1 MARSARDSFR
11 RYLGD
16 GSRSSGGRTSI
27 LRGDAGHYIA
37 SRALATAVNTALA
50 AERPLLV
57 TGEPGCGKSSL
68 AYAVADELG
77 LGEVLQFNVRSDSSA
92 RDVLYTFDHLRRLYD
107 AQARDPRANDPA
119 NYVTLQALGQAIA
132 SAVPRVVL
140 IDEVD
145 KASRDFPNDLLGVID
160 EMDFDLIETHQ
171 RVQHQARP
179 IVFIT
184 SNIER
189 QLPEPFLRRCVFHHI
204 AFPDDATL
212 ERIVRERMGD
222 HDNLGALARRAVERF
237 GNLRRQYGDSLAKQ
251 PATAE
256 LLSWVRVLWRAGLEP
271 DDVAAMP
278 IAELFPGALLKTKQD
293 FDRVLGA

>member
-1 MARSARDSFR
+1 MADESFR
-11 RYLGD
+11 RFLGD

-27 LRGDAGHYIA
+27 IRGDAGKYIA
-37 SRALATAVNTALA
+37 SKPIATAVNTALA
-50 AERPLLV
+50 AERPLLL

-77 LGEVLQFNVRSDSSA
+77 LGDVLQFNVRSDSSA
-92 RDVLYTFDHLRRLYD
+92 RDVLYTFDHLRRLYE
-107 AQARDPRANDPA
+107 AQAKDPRASDPA
-119 NYVTLQALGQAIA
+119 SYVTLQALGTAIA
-132 SAVPRVVL
+132 SDRPRVVL
-140 IDEVD
+140 IDEID

-160 EMDFDLIETHQ
+160 EMDFDVIETHQ
-171 RVQHQARP
+171 HVRHKDTARP

-189 QLPEPFLRRCVFHHI
+189 QLPEPFLRRCVYHHI
-204 AFPDDATL
+204 GFPDDATL

-222 HDNLGALARRAVERF
+222 RDNLGALAVRAVERF
-237 GNLRRQYGDSLAKQ
+237 ANLRRQYGDSLAKQ

-256 LLSWVRVLWRAGLEP
+256 LLSWVRVLWRAGLTPE
-271 DDVAAMP
+271 DVAAMP
-278 IAELFPGALLKTKQD
+278 IGELFPGALLKTKQD

>member
-1 MARSARDSFR
+1 MVHERFR

-16 GSRSSGGRTSI
+16 GSRYAGGRTSI
-27 LRGDAGHYIA
+27 IRGDAGRYLA
-37 SRALATAVNTALA
+37 AKPLATAVNTALA
-50 AERPLLV
+50 ADRPLLV

-68 AYAVADELG
+68 AYAVADELE
-77 LGEVLQFNVRSDSSA
+77 LGDVLQFNVRSDSAA
-92 RDVLYTFDHLRRLYD
+92 RDVLYTFDHLRRLYEAQSED
-107 AQARDPRANDPA
+107 ARAGNPA
-119 NYVTLQALGQAIA
+119 NYVTLQALGVAIT
-132 SAVPRVVL
+132 SAVPRAVL

-160 EMDFDLIETHQ
+160 EMDFDVIETNQ
-171 RVQHQARP
+171 RMLHRARP

-189 QLPEPFLRRCVFHHI
+189 QLPEPFLRRCVYHHI

-222 HDNLGALARRAVERF
+222 ADNLGELARRAVARF
-237 GNLRRQYGDSLAKQ
+237 TGLRKQYGDSLAKQ

-256 LLSWVRVLWRAGLEP
+256 LLAWVRVLWRAGLEP
-271 DDVAAMP
+271 SDVERMP
-278 IAELFPGALLKTKQD
+278 IAELFPGALLKTKAD

>member
-1 MARSARDSFR
+1 MADESFR
-11 RYLGD
+11 RFLGD

-27 LRGDAGHYIA
+27 IRGDAGKYIA
-37 SRALATAVNTALA
+37 SKPIATAVNTALA
-50 AERPLLV
+50 AERPLLL

-77 LGEVLQFNVRSDSSA
+77 LGDVLQFNVRSDSSA
-92 RDVLYTFDHLRRLYD
+92 RDVLYTFDHLRRLYE
-107 AQARDPRANDPA
+107 AQAKDPRASDPA
-119 NYVTLQALGQAIA
+119 SYVTLQALGIAIA
-132 SAVPRVVL
+132 SDRPRVVL
-140 IDEVD
+140 IDEID

-160 EMDFDLIETHQ
+160 EMDFDVIETHQ
-171 RVQHQARP
+171 HIRHKDIARP

-189 QLPEPFLRRCVFHHI
+189 QLPEPFLRRCVYHHI
-204 AFPDDATL
+204 GFPDDAML

-222 HDNLGALARRAVERF
+222 RDNLGALAVRAVERF
-237 GNLRRQYGDSLAKQ
+237 ANLRRQYGDRLAKQ

-256 LLSWVRVLWRAGLEP
+256 LLSWVRVLWRAGLTPE
-271 DDVAAMP
+271 DVAAMP